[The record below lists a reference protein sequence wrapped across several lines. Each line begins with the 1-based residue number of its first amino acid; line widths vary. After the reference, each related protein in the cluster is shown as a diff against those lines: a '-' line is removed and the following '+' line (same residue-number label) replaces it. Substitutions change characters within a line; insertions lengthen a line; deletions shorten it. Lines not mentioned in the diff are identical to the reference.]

1 MKTNDLKIRNNEARE
16 KIKVVVEKE
25 GITYT
30 SIATRCGTS
39 LSSFSQWRTGYYEY
53 SVANLKKVE
62 KLIER
67 YTFSEDE

>member
-1 MKTNDLKIRNNEARE
+1 MKHDLKVRNNEARAN
-16 KIKVVVEKE
+16 IKRVVEE
-25 GITYT
+25 NGITYT

-53 SVANLKKVE
+53 SSNWLDKVE

-67 YTFSEDE
+67 YTFPEDM